1 MIIYYLK
8 YNPPFRTNFKLNNRN
23 KIIMKAIIFQKNLL
37 NKNEQTTFKFVENFD
52 EAEVVLSNNSIR
64 INTKDAQVHN
74 YQLIYLEKDVFT
86 ETFLGQ
92 FENGSTF
99 RLIKPIDFTLNI
111 TKLKTGA
118 ADAFSFGSIDPR
130 GWAIHFYLFNN

>member
-8 YNPPFRTNFKLNNRN
+8 YDPPLWTKFNINNYN
-23 KIIMKAIIFQKNLL
+23 KIIMKAVIFQKNLL
-37 NKNEQTTFKFVENFD
+37 NINEQTTFKLVENFD
-52 EAEVVLSNNSIR
+52 EAEVVFSNNSIR
-64 INTKDAQVHN
+64 INTKDDQVHN
-74 YQLIYLEKDVFT
+74 YQLVYFEKDVFT

-99 RLIKPIDFTLNI
+99 RLIKPIDFTLKI

-130 GWAIHFYLFNN
+130 GWAIHFHLFNK